1 MHYGNR
7 MIIIN
12 VCVCLCLCVCAR
24 LFWGVAKI
32 LDSRVTQSA
41 HMQSFSCG

>member
-12 VCVCLCLCVCAR
+12 VCLCLCLCVCAR

-32 LDSRVTQSA
+32 DSRVTQSTY
-41 HMQSFSCG
+41 MQSFSCG